1 MRYPPATMTDR
12 SVPSASDLFDLTGRV
27 AVVTGASRG
36 IGEAVARAY
45 AGAGASVVLASRK
58 QEALDEVA
66 ESIHGE
72 TAAGGRALPI
82 ACHTGDAEQI
92 EALVARTVEEL
103 GGIDV
108 LFNNAGTNPHF
119 GPILTAESGHWDK
132 TWEVNVK
139 GYAAMARACLPAM
152 KERGGGKIVNVA
164 SIVGLAPHPGLG
176 VYAVSKA
183 AVLMLTRVL
192 ALELAEDGI
201 QVNAIA
207 PGIVK
212 TRFSELLWDE
222 ERGYGKQNVK
232 QIPAG
237 RFGEVGDLLGLAL
250 YLAAPA
256 SDWTTGAVFTVDG
269 GHTVGAGG

>member
-1 MRYPPATMTDR
+1 MSEPTHAPDA
-12 SVPSASDLFDLTGRV
+12 VPSTSQLFDLSGRV

-45 AGAGASVVLASRK
+45 AGAGAAVVLASRT

-66 ESIHGE
+66 ESI
-72 TAAGGRALPI
+72 TAAGGKALPI
-82 ACHTGDAEQI
+82 ACHTGDPEQI
-92 EALVARTVEEL
+92 EALVARTVDEL
-103 GGIDV
+103 GGVDV

-132 TWEVNVK
+132 TYEVNVK
-139 GYAAMARACLPAM
+139 GYAAMAKACLPAM

-192 ALELAEDGI
+192 ALELASDGI

-207 PGIVK
+207 PGLVK
-212 TRFSELLWDE
+212 TRFSELLWTE
-222 ERGYGKQNVK
+222 EGHGQGKRNLR

-237 RFGEVGDLLGLAL
+237 RFGEVDDLLGIAL
-250 YLAAPA
+250 YLASRA

-269 GHTVGAGG
+269 GHTTGAGG

>member
-1 MRYPPATMTDR
+1 MTDR
-12 SVPSASDLFDLTGRV
+12 PVPSASDLFDLSGRV

-36 IGEAVARAY
+36 IGETVARAY

-82 ACHTGDAEQI
+82 ACHTGDPEQI

-119 GPILTAESGHWDK
+119 GPILSAESGHWDK

-152 KERGGGKIVNVA
+152 KARGGGKIVNVA

-192 ALELAEDGI
+192 ALELAEENV

-212 TRFSELLWDE
+212 TRFSELLWSE
-222 ERGYGKQNVK
+222 EGHGQGKRNVR

-256 SDWTTGAVFTVDG
+256 SDWTTGAIFTVDG

>member
-1 MRYPPATMTDR
+1 MRYPAATMND
-12 SVPSASDLFDLTGRV
+12 ASDPSVSELFDLAGRV

-45 AGAGASVVLASRK
+45 AGAGAAVVLASRK

-66 ESIHGE
+66 ESI

-82 ACHTGDAEQI
+82 ACHTGDPEQI
-92 EALVARTVEEL
+92 EALVARTVSEL
-103 GGIDV
+103 GGVDV

-119 GPILTAESGHWDK
+119 GPILTAEGGHWDK
-132 TWEVNVK
+132 TYEVNVK

-152 KERGGGKIVNVA
+152 QERGGGKIVNVA

-192 ALELAEDGI
+192 ALELAADGV